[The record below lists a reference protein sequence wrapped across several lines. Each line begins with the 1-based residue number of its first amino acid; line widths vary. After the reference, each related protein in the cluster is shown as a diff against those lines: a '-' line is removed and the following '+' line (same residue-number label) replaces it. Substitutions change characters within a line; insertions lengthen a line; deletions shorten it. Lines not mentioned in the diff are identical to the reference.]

1 MPHLLVNNGEVAY
14 ACCQVKVF
22 MTTKSDNFEI
32 HGARLR
38 EERTRFGLNQ
48 EDFGAFGGVT
58 RNSQQAYEAGRR
70 AFDISYLAH
79 LADRGVD
86 IGYVMTGDRSL
97 PKDERPAELS
107 LITMRV
113 AMPPQPALA
122 QMFAAVLQVYPDL
135 HGDALAQALATHLP
149 SGLAQLTD
157 LQPTAAIPIATGP
170 ATPDTPPADRPAPRP
185 ARRS

>member
-1 MPHLLVNNGEVAY
+1 
-14 ACCQVKVF
+14 
-22 MTTKSDNFEI
+22 MTHDKSSEQLNV
-32 HGARLR
+32 GVRLR
-38 EERTRFGLNQ
+38 SERKRLGLNAG
-48 EDFGAFGGVT
+48 ELGDIGGVN
-58 RNSQQAYEAGRR
+58 RNSQGEYEAGKRP
-70 AFDISYLAH
+70 FTSGYL
-79 LADRGVD
+79 LALAGAGVD